1 MEEKDEKS
9 RGTLKALAEGRWP
22 GRWGPSPGLPLI
34 ADKNAGLS
42 IGS

>member
-1 MEEKDEKS
+1 MEEKDGKS

-22 GRWGPSPGLPLI
+22 GRRGPSPGLPLI
-34 ADKNAGLS
+34 TNRNAGLS

>member
-1 MEEKDEKS
+1 MEKKDEKS

-22 GRWGPSPGLPLI
+22 GRRGPSPGLPLI
-34 ADKNAGLS
+34 TNRSAGLS

>member
-9 RGTLKALAEGRWP
+9 RGTLKALVEGRWP
-22 GRWGPSPGLPLI
+22 RRGPSPGLPLI